1 MKKNRLKE
9 LREEKGWTQEQ
20 LRILSGVSR
29 DTISR
34 LENNKIINV
43 ESQTLKK
50 IAKTFRMD
58 IEEIFF

>member
-58 IEEIFF
+58 IGEIFF

>member
-1 MKKNRLKE
+1 MKGNKLKE

-34 LENNKIINV
+34 LENNKIVNV

-50 IAKTFRMD
+50 LAKTFRLNIGD
-58 IEEIFF
+58 IFF